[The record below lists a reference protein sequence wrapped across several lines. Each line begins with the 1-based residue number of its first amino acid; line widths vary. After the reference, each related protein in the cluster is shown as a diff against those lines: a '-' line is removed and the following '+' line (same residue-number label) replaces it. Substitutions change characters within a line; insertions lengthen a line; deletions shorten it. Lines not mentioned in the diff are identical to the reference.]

1 MQLKMR
7 NPQKANQIQSLMTN
21 NTNPMELIKEITK
34 DKTPE
39 QKESFYNYVKQFG
52 FNNDV
57 MEQLQNGINTK

>member
-21 NTNPMELIKEITK
+21 NTNPMELLKEITK
-34 DKTPE
+34 DKTLE

-52 FNNDV
+52 FSNDV